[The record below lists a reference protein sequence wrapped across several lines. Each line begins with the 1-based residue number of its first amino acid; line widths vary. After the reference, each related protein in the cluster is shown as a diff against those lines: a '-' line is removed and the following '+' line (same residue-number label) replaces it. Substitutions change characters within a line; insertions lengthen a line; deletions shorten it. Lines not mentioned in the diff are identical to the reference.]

1 MKKIITALALA
12 AAFSMPAFALKKDN
26 IEAGMHAKLDSVLV
40 VLAKKTS
47 TSAKGREII
56 SMMDSLFDYN
66 LMAKLALGQD
76 TWNKITPV
84 QKSEFT
90 KAFITKLKQSYV
102 EKLEL
107 YNNQKVAYKG
117 IYPYQKGRLQ
127 LKTELTGKGETYKIN
142 YNFHDSE
149 ISDENSLTL
158 GKVYDSGLVFFDPL
172 LKKRGITYEDFM
184 KKSDIIVVND
194 YGTLTWYER
203 SILMPLDE
211 WREIQL
217 KEIGI

>member
-1 MKKIITALALA
+1 MKVICIKRG
-12 AAFSMPAFALKKDN
+12 S
-26 IEAGMHAKLDSVLV
+26 G
-40 VLAKKTS
+40 
-47 TSAKGREII
+47 
-56 SMMDSLFDYN
+56 
-66 LMAKLALGQD
+66 
-76 TWNKITPV
+76 
-84 QKSEFT
+84 
-90 KAFITKLKQSYV
+90 
-102 EKLEL
+102 
-107 YNNQKVAYKG
+107 
-117 IYPYQKGRLQ
+117 
-127 LKTELTGKGETYKIN
+127 